1 MTRNDLLDSAIDI
14 EARSNTKWVKGELL
28 DNLTPDLV
36 DPKHLLV
43 DEAPLAPFNKLS
55 WFQRVARHW
64 QDDFEPLVVRAWNEG
79 QHCWLFLARQKDG
92 SLVSLANWYTL
103 AFRPVSSS
111 KADPDLLYAIAKRM
125 SSARSVPSRITLSP
139 VPRGD
144 GTSDELRTAFKR
156 AGWIVLR
163 HQSSTSWTA
172 NVEGKSF
179 ADYWAER
186 PSQLRNTAKRK
197 AKKSDID
204 AEVHT
209 SFDAEA
215 WAGYEAVYGASWK
228 GEEGAAAF
236 LREMAEAEGLAG
248 SLRLGVARHEGNIIA
263 AQFWTV
269 NEGVAYIHKLAHNED
284 FRELSP
290 GTILSEAMF
299 KHVIDHDKVSVID
312 FGTGNDAYKADWMD
326 RSDPLDTLRLFK
338 WRSISGLFGAARARI
353 SALVRKTAL
362 D

>member
-1 MTRNDLLDSAIDI
+1 MTRNDLLDSATDI

-28 DNLTPDLV
+28 DTLAAEQV
-36 DPKHLLV
+36 DPKHLLEDSV
-43 DEAPLAPFNKLS
+43 MAIPFNKLS

-64 QDDFEPLVVRAWNEG
+64 QGDFEPLAVRAWSEG
-79 QHCWLFLARQKDG
+79 QHCWLFLARQND
-92 SLVSLANWYTL
+92 SEMTALANWYTL
-103 AFRPVSSS
+103 AFRPVW
-111 KADPDLLYAIAKRM
+111 AGDPDPNLLSAIAKRM
-125 SSARSVPSRITLSP
+125 STARSVTPCISLAP
-139 VPRGD
+139 VPRAD
-144 GTSDELRTAFKR
+144 GTSDMLVSTFRK
-156 AGWIVLR
+156 AGWIVMR

-179 ADYWAER
+179 ADYWASR

-204 AEVHT
+204 TVVMTA
-209 SFDAEA
+209 FDADA

-228 GEEGAAAF
+228 SEEGAAAF

-248 SLRLGVARHEGNIIA
+248 SLRLGIARHDGQIIA

-269 NEGVAYIHKLAHNED
+269 NDNVAYIHKLAHNED

-290 GTILSEAMF
+290 GTILSAAMF
-299 KHVIDHDKVSVID
+299 RHVIDNDKVSVID

-326 RSDPLDTLRLFK
+326 RSDPLDTIRLFK
-338 WRSISGLFGAARARI
+338 KTSLSGITGAARARI